1 MNTAVAERVDDGS
14 AVEALL
20 GDSLDDLVERVRYD
34 EIDFLELALLGPTA
48 FSALLGPT
56 VI

>member
-1 MNTAVAERVDDGS
+1 MNTAVAERVDDVT

-20 GDSLDDLVERVRYD
+20 GDFLDELVERVHHD